1 MKVRDLT
8 CWPPKW
14 RGASSGS
21 GSVIGGEVGILTA
34 IRWDLEN
41 RVPTLTMEYEGA
53 RHVAVLDGDTGLLTK
68 LYLLLGWHVGQALE
82 KIGSLEMTP
91 LASRLSPTR

>member
-1 MKVRDLT
+1 MAGIESAAMRIQAFE
-8 CWPPKW
+8 P
-14 RGASSGS
+14 SFMQ
-21 GSVIGGEVGILTA
+21 VGILTA
-34 IRWDLEN
+34 VRWDLEN